1 MSRQP
6 VLAGG
11 FLPHGHG
18 HGHGHGHNHVANGHY
33 GVHAQSAYENA
44 IHSGLA
50 FGRPLPIRAPVLA
63 PAFNLN
69 HQHTGQH
76 QHQHPH
82 GRNPNFAMA
91 DQQYMPSDDD
101 YAHLQKLSS
110 EFEPEVAVSA
120 LPILPARLL
129 ACLLARFACRARR
142 PPDAPPLTAP
152 NRARLSASARAV
164 LPSPRSTPTPTP
176 STGSRRPPCLQ
187 NMPTSAP
194 AAAMAIVAG
203 EVSCSPSVSPPALPP
218 TDSPSH
224 RLHLL

>member
-120 LPILPARLL
+120 LPILPACLL
-129 ACLLARFACRARR
+129 ACLLALPAVRA
-142 PPDAPPLTAP
+142 AHLT
-152 NRARLSASARAV
+152 
-164 LPSPRSTPTPTP
+164 
-176 STGSRRPPCLQ
+176 
-187 NMPTSAP
+187 
-194 AAAMAIVAG
+194 
-203 EVSCSPSVSPPALPP
+203 
-218 TDSPSH
+218 
-224 RLHLL
+224 RLH